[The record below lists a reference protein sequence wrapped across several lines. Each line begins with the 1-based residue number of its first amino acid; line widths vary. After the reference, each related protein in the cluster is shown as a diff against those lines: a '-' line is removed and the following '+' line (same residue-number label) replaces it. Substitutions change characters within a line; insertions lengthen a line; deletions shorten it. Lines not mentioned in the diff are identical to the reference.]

1 MQSKTGCGSAEDKW
15 LWLCMCR
22 WCWSGWKCL
31 SLPFGEGIQCVE
43 AVLVP
48 WWSTKTGNVTFV
60 DGGYIFIRSTH

>member
-1 MQSKTGCGSAEDKW
+1 MAVLKANGCGCVCAGGVGG
-15 LWLCMCR
+15 
-22 WCWSGWKCL
+22 GWKCL

>member
-1 MQSKTGCGSAEDKW
+1 MAVLRTNGCGCVCAGGGGVGG
-15 LWLCMCR
+15 
-22 WCWSGWKCL
+22 GWKCL

-60 DGGYIFIRSTH
+60 DGEYIFIRSTH